1 MFMKSSLFG
10 KLRDRT
16 ELAGAMAKEKL
27 VKK

>member
-1 MFMKSSLFG
+1 MKSSLFG